1 MHMTA
6 KLLPLLIAGAL
17 ASGTA
22 SANLIS
28 YAGGNDY
35 TTPPDCT
42 VSNAAPC
49 PSVVDPNTYLGNQVI
64 PNVVGKIGGNV
75 AFSDNVSITWTF
87 IGREAAYTNFYAA
100 NASGFIDNQS
110 AIPGVTTFTSWNTAG
125 ELNYRFD
132 VLNTGTWVDQTS
144 NFDPSDQPTNTA
156 PNVFF
161 SIIDANSFYIALD
174 DGGAG
179 PDHDPDDM
187 VLMGQV
193 TVPDP
198 ATLGLLGL
206 GLAGVSLARR
216 RRAR

>member
-1 MHMTA
+1 MKTTA

-17 ASGTA
+17 VSATA
-22 SANLIS
+22 SADLIS

-35 TTPPDCT
+35 TTLPDCT

-49 PSVVDPNTYLGNQVI
+49 PAVIDPNTYLGNQVI

-75 AFSDNVSITWTF
+75 SFSDNVAITWTF

-100 NASGFIDNQS
+100 NGSGHIDNQS

-125 ELNYRFD
+125 ALNYRFD
-132 VLNTGTWVDQTS
+132 VLNTGAWVDQTS
-144 NFDPSDQPTNTA
+144 NFDPSEQPTNTA
-156 PNVFF
+156 PSVFF
-161 SIIDANSFYIALD
+161 SIIDANRFYIALD

-179 PDHDPDDM
+179 PDHDHDDM

-193 TVPDP
+193 TVPEP

-206 GLAGVSLARR
+206 GLAGVGLVRR
-216 RRAR
+216 RRGI